1 MKARPDILSAGNAK
15 PTLTNNLF
23 RMKNFVLQLA
33 LALSLLAGGGSTA
46 WAAGTRQM
54 AEETR
59 ITVSGKVI
67 DAKRKTPLVGV
78 NVTVEG
84 TSTGVTTGMDG
95 IYRIQLTPGQS
106 LRFSYLGYA
115 DHVAKISGAVSHLD
129 VQLEESS
136 TSLDDVVVVAYGTQ
150 RKGDVLSSIST
161 TGSKELMRAP
171 VSTTS
176 GALIGKIAGV
186 NSRNTEG
193 TPGSSAN
200 IQIRNLGTPL
210 YVIDGVVSDAG
221 HFNQLGLTDIESI
234 SVIKDGAAA
243 IYGVKAA
250 NGVVLVQTKRGKN
263 TGGRISVGV
272 NAYYGW
278 QSWNRFP
285 EMGNAYEVTR
295 AEYEG
300 QINSGVAVDVAAA
313 KERLQKYKEGYY
325 NPETGEDYR
334 SFDWTSFARK
344 NVPQSYFNIYSS
356 GGGDRVNYYVSI
368 SKVDQDAVFKDFNF
382 NRANFQANVSANITD
397 NLSISMASSGRKEV
411 RKNPGLESDDDYMY
425 MRWGMIAND
434 PRYRPYAND
443 NPKYPAYNDYGNGLF
458 NLGAKD
464 ISNAGFY
471 EDIWRVFQG
480 TWDIQWKTPL
490 EGLTVKG
497 LYSYYY
503 ATKERTAFQKAY
515 DFYSYDYATDT
526 YNVVKRME
534 DSWMQRGED
543 GIEEN
548 TYQFT
553 LNYDRTFAED
563 HHVTVLA
570 GFEAQNRK
578 AQSLLVAQNPVENNF
593 IPILTD
599 NRDLIA
605 YLTDGF
611 YEWATA
617 GFMVRGSYAYKDR
630 YLVEFAGR
638 YDGSWRFPKE
648 NRWSFFPSVSA
659 GWRISEEPFF
669 KESSVSNWFS
679 NLKIRFSYGEMGDD
693 NVPGYGDF
701 DYLGG
706 YTFNN
711 GSAIISKDPAGALE
725 GSFIKGSAARQ
736 TPVTTVSWITAKMIN
751 LGIDAGFFNNKLTV
765 EFDMFQRRRS
775 GLLADS
781 ELILPAEVSVRIPK
795 KNLNTDMTTGLDA
808 TVRWNDETRGG
819 FRYYAGFNMSL
830 ARLKNVFV
838 ANERTNNSW
847 DRYLWSSNNRW
858 ANASGRGSAWL
869 YQVVGQFKTQEQID
883 NHPVD
888 IDGQGNRTLL
898 PGDYYYKDW
907 NNDGKIN
914 DYDLRPLGYGSDL
927 PYLNFGI
934 NIGFEWRGID
944 FAADFAG
951 ASMQTYVFTTDAR
964 YPFWDQNRNAP
975 KYMLNDRWH
984 HEDIF
989 DPTSPWVPGTY
1000 PAIRSNKKDYETG
1013 SFKDQSSFLLNNTNY
1028 LRLKNLEIGYSLPG
1042 RWLSKVKIEKL
1053 RIYVNGSNLFSIDN
1067 LHDKGLDPEQGVS
1080 SGLNYPI
1087 HRVYTIGANLVF

>member
-1 MKARPDILSAGNAK
+1 M
-15 PTLTNNLF
+15 
-23 RMKNFVLQLA
+23 
-33 LALSLLAGGGSTA
+33 
-46 WAAGTRQM
+46 
-54 AEETR
+54 
-59 ITVSGKVI
+59 
-67 DAKRKTPLVGV
+67 
-78 NVTVEG
+78 
-84 TSTGVTTGMDG
+84 
-95 IYRIQLTPGQS
+95 
-106 LRFSYLGYA
+106 
-115 DHVAKISGAVSHLD
+115 
-129 VQLEESS
+129 
-136 TSLDDVVVVAYGTQ
+136 
-150 RKGDVLSSIST
+150 
-161 TGSKELMRAP
+161 
-171 VSTTS
+171 
-176 GALIGKIAGV
+176 
-186 NSRNTEG
+186 
-193 TPGSSAN
+193 
-200 IQIRNLGTPL
+200 
-210 YVIDGVVSDAG
+210 
-221 HFNQLGLTDIESI
+221 
-234 SVIKDGAAA
+234 
-243 IYGVKAA
+243 
-250 NGVVLVQTKRGKN
+250 
-263 TGGRISVGV
+263 
-272 NAYYGW
+272 
-278 QSWNRFP
+278 
-285 EMGNAYEVTR
+285 
-295 AEYEG
+295 
-300 QINSGVAVDVAAA
+300 
-313 KERLQKYKEGYY
+313 
-325 NPETGEDYR
+325 
-334 SFDWTSFARK
+334 
-344 NVPQSYFNIYSS
+344 
-356 GGGDRVNYYVSI
+356 
-368 SKVDQDAVFKDFNF
+368 
-382 NRANFQANVSANITD
+382 
-397 NLSISMASSGRKEV
+397 
-411 RKNPGLESDDDYMY
+411 
-425 MRWGMIAND
+425 
-434 PRYRPYAND
+434 
-443 NPKYPAYNDYGNGLF
+443 
-458 NLGAKD
+458 
-464 ISNAGFY
+464 
-471 EDIWRVFQG
+471 
-480 TWDIQWKTPL
+480 
-490 EGLTVKG
+490 
-497 LYSYYY
+497 
-503 ATKERTAFQKAY
+503 
-515 DFYSYDYATDT
+515 
-526 YNVVKRME
+526 
-534 DSWMQRGED
+534 
-543 GIEEN
+543 
-548 TYQFT
+548 
-553 LNYDRTFAED
+553 
-563 HHVTVLA
+563 
-570 GFEAQNRK
+570 
-578 AQSLLVAQNPVENNF
+578 AQNPVENNF

-808 TVRWNDETRGG
+808 AVRWNDETRGG

>member
-1 MKARPDILSAGNAK
+1 M
-15 PTLTNNLF
+15 
-23 RMKNFVLQLA
+23 
-33 LALSLLAGGGSTA
+33 
-46 WAAGTRQM
+46 
-54 AEETR
+54 
-59 ITVSGKVI
+59 
-67 DAKRKTPLVGV
+67 
-78 NVTVEG
+78 
-84 TSTGVTTGMDG
+84 
-95 IYRIQLTPGQS
+95 
-106 LRFSYLGYA
+106 
-115 DHVAKISGAVSHLD
+115 
-129 VQLEESS
+129 
-136 TSLDDVVVVAYGTQ
+136 
-150 RKGDVLSSIST
+150 
-161 TGSKELMRAP
+161 
-171 VSTTS
+171 
-176 GALIGKIAGV
+176 
-186 NSRNTEG
+186 
-193 TPGSSAN
+193 
-200 IQIRNLGTPL
+200 
-210 YVIDGVVSDAG
+210 
-221 HFNQLGLTDIESI
+221 
-234 SVIKDGAAA
+234 
-243 IYGVKAA
+243 
-250 NGVVLVQTKRGKN
+250 
-263 TGGRISVGV
+263 

-711 GSAIISKDPAGALE
+711 GSAIISKDPAGPSKAVSSRVRL
-725 GSFIKGSAARQ
+725 
-736 TPVTTVSWITAKMIN
+736 PV
-751 LGIDAGFFNNKLTV
+751 
-765 EFDMFQRRRS
+765 R
-775 GLLADS
+775 
-781 ELILPAEVSVRIPK
+781 LP
-795 KNLNTDMTTGLDA
+795 
-808 TVRWNDETRGG
+808 
-819 FRYYAGFNMSL
+819 
-830 ARLKNVFV
+830 
-838 ANERTNNSW
+838 
-847 DRYLWSSNNRW
+847 
-858 ANASGRGSAWL
+858 
-869 YQVVGQFKTQEQID
+869 
-883 NHPVD
+883 
-888 IDGQGNRTLL
+888 
-898 PGDYYYKDW
+898 
-907 NNDGKIN
+907 
-914 DYDLRPLGYGSDL
+914 LRP
-927 PYLNFGI
+927 
-934 NIGFEWRGID
+934 
-944 FAADFAG
+944 
-951 ASMQTYVFTTDAR
+951 
-964 YPFWDQNRNAP
+964 
-975 KYMLNDRWH
+975 
-984 HEDIF
+984 
-989 DPTSPWVPGTY
+989 
-1000 PAIRSNKKDYETG
+1000 
-1013 SFKDQSSFLLNNTNY
+1013 
-1028 LRLKNLEIGYSLPG
+1028 
-1042 RWLSKVKIEKL
+1042 
-1053 RIYVNGSNLFSIDN
+1053 
-1067 LHDKGLDPEQGVS
+1067 
-1080 SGLNYPI
+1080 
-1087 HRVYTIGANLVF
+1087 

>member
-334 SFDWTSFARK
+334 SFDWASFARK

-434 PRYRPYAND
+434 PRYRP
-443 NPKYPAYNDYGNGLF
+443 
-458 NLGAKD
+458 
-464 ISNAGFY
+464 
-471 EDIWRVFQG
+471 
-480 TWDIQWKTPL
+480 
-490 EGLTVKG
+490 
-497 LYSYYY
+497 
-503 ATKERTAFQKAY
+503 
-515 DFYSYDYATDT
+515 
-526 YNVVKRME
+526 
-534 DSWMQRGED
+534 
-543 GIEEN
+543 
-548 TYQFT
+548 
-553 LNYDRTFAED
+553 
-563 HHVTVLA
+563 
-570 GFEAQNRK
+570 
-578 AQSLLVAQNPVENNF
+578 
-593 IPILTD
+593 
-599 NRDLIA
+599 
-605 YLTDGF
+605 
-611 YEWATA
+611 
-617 GFMVRGSYAYKDR
+617 
-630 YLVEFAGR
+630 
-638 YDGSWRFPKE
+638 
-648 NRWSFFPSVSA
+648 
-659 GWRISEEPFF
+659 
-669 KESSVSNWFS
+669 
-679 NLKIRFSYGEMGDD
+679 
-693 NVPGYGDF
+693 
-701 DYLGG
+701 
-706 YTFNN
+706 
-711 GSAIISKDPAGALE
+711 
-725 GSFIKGSAARQ
+725 
-736 TPVTTVSWITAKMIN
+736 
-751 LGIDAGFFNNKLTV
+751 
-765 EFDMFQRRRS
+765 
-775 GLLADS
+775 
-781 ELILPAEVSVRIPK
+781 
-795 KNLNTDMTTGLDA
+795 
-808 TVRWNDETRGG
+808 
-819 FRYYAGFNMSL
+819 
-830 ARLKNVFV
+830 
-838 ANERTNNSW
+838 
-847 DRYLWSSNNRW
+847 
-858 ANASGRGSAWL
+858 
-869 YQVVGQFKTQEQID
+869 
-883 NHPVD
+883 
-888 IDGQGNRTLL
+888 
-898 PGDYYYKDW
+898 
-907 NNDGKIN
+907 
-914 DYDLRPLGYGSDL
+914 
-927 PYLNFGI
+927 
-934 NIGFEWRGID
+934 
-944 FAADFAG
+944 
-951 ASMQTYVFTTDAR
+951 
-964 YPFWDQNRNAP
+964 
-975 KYMLNDRWH
+975 
-984 HEDIF
+984 
-989 DPTSPWVPGTY
+989 
-1000 PAIRSNKKDYETG
+1000 
-1013 SFKDQSSFLLNNTNY
+1013 
-1028 LRLKNLEIGYSLPG
+1028 
-1042 RWLSKVKIEKL
+1042 
-1053 RIYVNGSNLFSIDN
+1053 
-1067 LHDKGLDPEQGVS
+1067 
-1080 SGLNYPI
+1080 
-1087 HRVYTIGANLVF
+1087 